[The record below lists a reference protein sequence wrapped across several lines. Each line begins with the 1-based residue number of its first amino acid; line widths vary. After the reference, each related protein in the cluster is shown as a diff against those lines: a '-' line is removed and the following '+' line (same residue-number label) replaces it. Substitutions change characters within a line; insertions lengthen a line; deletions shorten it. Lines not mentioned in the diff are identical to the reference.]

1 MVRNWIHV
9 CLGFWLIIS
18 PWILGFAEI
27 SVAKWSN
34 VLIGLVLI
42 IWSAWDILGDHAA
55 GEEKGRKEQSNVK
68 K

>member
-1 MVRNWIHV
+1 MAKNWVTV

-34 VLIGLVLI
+34 VLIGLMLI
-42 IWSAWDILGDHAA
+42 IISVWGISGSTAVDT
-55 GEEKGRKEQSNVK
+55 EKGRGEQSKIK